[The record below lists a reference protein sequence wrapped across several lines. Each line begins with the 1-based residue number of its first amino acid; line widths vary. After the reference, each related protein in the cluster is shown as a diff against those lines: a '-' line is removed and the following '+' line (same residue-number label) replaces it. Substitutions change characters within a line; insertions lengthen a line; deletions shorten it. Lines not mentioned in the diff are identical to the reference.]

1 MQLDRIFF
9 AAYRAVALPA
19 RAILPGFV
27 FHSSGFFSTAGI
39 RWLCHSTRMPIM
51 KRGLIA
57 ALLGALLYFVWGF
70 VFSVVLPFGPMV
82 FRQTSDEPALARQ
95 IAVSISSP
103 GSYSVPGTELM
114 ASDPAEYK
122 RRREAGPRATLFVY
136 PKGRPM
142 ISLVALLGGFGTM
155 FAATSLMTVLLVL
168 VPTASYA
175 RRVLIV
181 LLAGIAGIFLGDL
194 GFPFWYDWPW
204 GLWLASA
211 AFHLSG
217 WLFVALLLA
226 AIVRPPLSEA

>member
-1 MQLDRIFF
+1 
-9 AAYRAVALPA
+9 
-19 RAILPGFV
+19 
-27 FHSSGFFSTAGI
+27 
-39 RWLCHSTRMPIM
+39 M

>member
-1 MQLDRIFF
+1 
-9 AAYRAVALPA
+9 
-19 RAILPGFV
+19 
-27 FHSSGFFSTAGI
+27 
-39 RWLCHSTRMPIM
+39 M

-57 ALLGALLYFVWGF
+57 ASLGALLYFVWGF
-70 VFSVVLPFGPMV
+70 VFWVVLPFGPMV
-82 FRQTSDEPALARQ
+82 FRQTNEEPALARQ
-95 IAVSISSP
+95 IALSIPSP
-103 GSYSVPGTELM
+103 GSYTVPGTELM

-122 RRREAGPRATLFVY
+122 RRRDAGPRATLFVY

-142 ISLVALLGGFGTM
+142 ISIVALLGGFGTM
-155 FAATSLMTVLLVL
+155 LAATSLMTLLLVL

-181 LLAGIAGIFLGDL
+181 LLAGGAGIFLGDL

-226 AIVRPPLSEA
+226 AILKPTRAAAT